1 MEEINSNFIHEIID
15 ADLVSNP
22 GLKIHTRFPPEPN
35 GYLHIGSVKAICV
48 NTDVAN
54 KYNGLF
60 NLRYDDTNPAKESDE
75 FVRSIREDLEWL
87 GAIPTIHPVPL
98 PDNRQE
104 NANLPEIPMP
114 SMPARFCGCHA

>member
-1 MEEINSNFIHEIID
+1 MENEVKHSNFIHDIID
-15 ADLVSNP
+15 EDLLANP
-22 GLKIHTRFPPEPN
+22 ALKIHTRFPPEPN

-54 KYNGLF
+54 KYSGLF

-87 GAIPTIHPVPL
+87 GAIPT
-98 PDNRQE
+98 
-104 NANLPEIPMP
+104 
-114 SMPARFCGCHA
+114 G

>member
-1 MEEINSNFIHEIID
+1 MENSNFIHEIID
-15 ADLVSNP
+15 GDLSVNP
-22 GLKIHTRFPPEPN
+22 ELKIHTRFPPEPN

-48 NTDVAN
+48 NTDVAK

-87 GAIPTIHPVPL
+87 GAIPTGGVCRAAHQAGRRVRLRPV
-98 PDNRQE
+98 Q
-104 NANLPEIPMP
+104 
-114 SMPARFCGCHA
+114 G